1 MTLTGIVLKGIGG
14 FYYVETA
21 GEVYECRARGIFRK
35 DKISPMT
42 GDYVHITVNPDTE
55 NVIDEILPR
64 KNSFQRPP
72 IANLDQLIIVTSI
85 CEPNPNTLIID
96 KLTAIAHFK
105 DIEAIIAVTKADK
118 EDTDDLIKIYK
129 NSGFQAYSVSG
140 RSGEGIRDIK
150 NVLQGHVSAFTGNS
164 GVGKTTL
171 INCIDKELV
180 LKTGEISRKLG
191 RGKHTTRYT
200 ELYKVI
206 DGYVADTPGFTSLD
220 FGNDEAIL
228 RDDLQFC
235 FKEFTPLLGRCKFS
249 TCSHL
254 TDAGC
259 SIRDAVDN
267 GTIEQSRYDSY
278 KAIYNEV
285 KTRERWN

>member
-35 DKISPMT
+35 DRVSPMT
-42 GDYVHITVNPDTE
+42 GDYVHITVNPDSE

-72 IANLDQLIIVTSI
+72 ISNLDQLIIVTSI

-105 DIEAIIAVTKADK
+105 DIEAIIVVTKADK
-118 EDTDDLIKIYK
+118 RETDDLIKIYK

-140 RSGEGIRDIK
+140 SSGEGVPEIK

-180 LKTGEISRKLG
+180 LKTGEISHKLG

-200 ELYKVI
+200 ELYKVSG
-206 DGYVADTPGFTSLD
+206 GYVADTPGFTSLD
-220 FGNDEAIL
+220 FGNDESVF

-235 FKEFTPLLGRCKFS
+235 FKEFTPLLGKCRFS

-259 SIRDAVDN
+259 SIREAVEK

-278 KAIYNEV
+278 KAIYSEV